1 MNKITVTKLQMDAI
15 KRQRDDVGRSLKE
28 TLSYSKMKNFCA
40 ASEVINDMSIEQIVL
55 AWHGYAKIEKEYVS
69 FDEAMIA
76 LKNGI
81 DTYYHNEFGTMRVYA
96 EVAKEHELMHLE
108 VNRVGL
114 LNLLFEGKWTIA
126 GDTNE

>member
-1 MNKITVTKLQMDAI
+1 MSEVTVTKLQMDAI
-15 KRQRDDVGRSLKE
+15 EGCKDNKESLNE
-28 TLSYSKMKNFCA
+28 TLSFARGKVFGGSC
-40 ASEVINDMSIEQIVL
+40 VCINNMTIEQIVL
-55 AWHGYAKIEKEYVS
+55 AWHGYAEIEKEYVS